1 MDRSNN
7 PATKAT
13 NINPDEKNR
22 MHDIIAQA
30 GVFRRSRRGLL
41 FIIAP
46 CVWYFFL
53 SERWL
58 GINITSSSKRF
69 DITQTKRTNKNEIDI
84 PSEQQVSARLLHG
97 GDEIL
102 EESKEDGIAM
112 PIKIFGL
119 GFKKTGTTSLDS
131 MFSHLIDVFG
141 GSRPHENERASATSD
156 MIKGNETSTL
166 LLAEKHH
173 YFQDSPWCHEPN
185 RLYQRLAR
193 LYPTSKF
200 VLTTRNADEWYNSV
214 LRWLQ
219 CAPPGQKQGKCSKR
233 KMERYRAIFGANS
246 TSRTDFISAFEAHN
260 SNVRQFFNEE
270 LNQPHRLLDIDLTNK
285 DYGNGVG
292 WKIFCNFVGLSD
304 EHCLSGDIPHENMT
318 PSPMK

>member
-1 MDRSNN
+1 M
-7 PATKAT
+7 
-13 NINPDEKNR
+13 
-22 MHDIIAQA
+22 MHDVIARA
-30 GVFRRSRRGLL
+30 PGVFQPRSRRRLL
-41 FIIAP
+41 FIVAP

-53 SERWL
+53 CDERWL

-69 DITQTKRTNKNEIDI
+69 DITQTKRNKKNEIDI
-84 PSEQQVSARLLHG
+84 PSQQQVSARLLG

-102 EESKEDGIAM
+102 EESKEAGIAM

-141 GSRPHENERASATSD
+141 GSRPDENERASATSD

-166 LLAEKHH
+166 ILAKEHN

-185 RLYQRLAR
+185 KLYQRLAR

-200 VLTTRNADEWYNSV
+200 VLTTRNADEWYSSV

-219 CAPPGQKQGKCSKR
+219 CAPGQKGKCSKR
-233 KMERYRAIFGANS
+233 KMERYRAIFGASSN
-246 TSRTDFISAFEAHN
+246 SRTDFIPAFEAHN
-260 SNVRQFFNEE
+260 SNVRQFFKEE
-270 LNQPHRLLDIDLTNK
+270 LNQPHRLLDIDLTKNK
-285 DYGNGVG
+285 DHGNGVD

-304 EHCLSGDIPHENMT
+304 EHCPSGAIPHKNKT
-318 PSPMK
+318 PSQMI